1 MPTDNPQQHS
11 TYTRHAVAAD
21 SAHTRHAVA
30 AESAHTRHAVAAET
44 YQMSAQQLCF
54 LTVVRDHKMTS
65 HST

>member
-11 TYTRHAVAAD
+11 TYTRPGVATDITYKRHAVAAD
-21 SAHTRHAVA
+21 SAHTRL
-30 AESAHTRHAVAAET
+30 TVAAET